1 LGVLAKVVVLMAYS
15 DFKLQEVVR
24 KFGLSINE
32 KVDLF
37 TDTPER
43 ESSTILDAILKTN
56 IALALAINTEK
67 ARSEMIIAPVLIEIK
82 NLFSEEISLF
92 SGVDFNVEPEQGLNG
107 VCDFIIGKSPE
118 QLFITSPI
126 VTIVEAKNENIK
138 VGLGQC
144 VAEMIA
150 AQLFNQQEGNDI
162 DVIYGIVTTG
172 NMWKFLKLQNQIV
185 YIDFSEYYIKD
196 IQKILGI
203 LSKSIHDNH

>member
-24 KFGLSINE
+24 KFGLTINE

-37 TDTPER
+37 ADTPER

-107 VCDFIIGKSPE
+107 VCDFIISKSPE

-150 AQLFNQQEGNDI
+150 AQLFNQKEGNDI

-203 LSKSIHDNH
+203 LSNTISL

>member
-24 KFGLSINE
+24 KFGLTINE

-37 TDTPER
+37 ADTPER
-43 ESSTILDAILKTN
+43 ESSTILDAILKNN

-107 VCDFIIGKSPE
+107 VCDFIISKSPE

-150 AQLFNQQEGNDI
+150 AQLFNQKEGNDI

-203 LSKSIHDNH
+203 LSNTISL

>member
-150 AQLFNQQEGNDI
+150 AQLFNQKEGNDI

-203 LSKSIHDNH
+203 LSNTISL

>member
-1 LGVLAKVVVLMAYS
+1 MGVLAKVVVLMAYS

-37 TDTPER
+37 ADTPER

-107 VCDFIIGKSPE
+107 VCDFIISKSPE

-150 AQLFNQQEGNDI
+150 AQLFNQKEGNDI

-203 LSKSIHDNH
+203 LSNTISL